1 MAAPAFMYLCRRA
14 VVLPYFFWVLPREN
28 LHSLKISY
36 VGAIIFQKVLSRRQY
51 VYVPTMNSCRFFHSK
66 LWIFLGVI
74 IFCCKMNEISICSL
88 WSLSFAHDLFTFSTF
103 WFFDASNFSIF
114 HFLRLLELQFW
125 AFEAPMWLPWL
136 PFAASLACLL
146 RIWNLFAL
154 PFRRWGGTK
163 QANKQT
169 SNQANKQT
177 SKQANK
183 QTHKQISKQ
192 ASKSSNKI
200 SKQGKQANP

>member
-1 MAAPAFMYLCRRA
+1 
-14 VVLPYFFWVLPREN
+14 
-28 LHSLKISY
+28 
-36 VGAIIFQKVLSRRQY
+36 
-51 VYVPTMNSCRFFHSK
+51 MNYCRFFHSK
-66 LWIFLGVI
+66 LWNFLGVI
-74 IFCCKMNEISICSL
+74 IFCCKMNEISIFSL

-103 WFFDASNFSIF
+103 CFFDASNFSIF